1 MASAIQISREKPEL
15 LYPDTLDLDE
25 PDHCAASCRR
35 LISIFNKLT
44 KAHPKLQLKYRLEVF
59 YEKGWHLRMK
69 LDAVA
74 WFDYLMQSKID
85 GEVPIAIART
95 FITDTREY
103 LHNLPKEDPT
113 DKTLIE
119 PAVYCK
125 YLPCLNKYCK
135 YTHTDS
141 RYYPPCQQF
150 IPRADGVQRVCNYFP
165 YEEFVIAPGE
175 QLKEIMK
182 GRYWIVSRR
191 APIRDILLVP
201 RAHCT
206 NCELVKDK
214 EMWNVVK
221 TIYSIVKECV
231 KNINNIPGTD
241 GAFESI
247 AANFGK
253 WETASANDDSEYAID
268 CHAHLHINLTRA
280 AVDKLTEMRGWGAM
294 SGRVKNPDNYLEEDC
309 RDLEVHRVIGLEN
322 SLLRND
328 VAAIKDDV
336 GQIKAEMQE
345 LKAENRKFTAIK
357 DDVGQIKAEMQEL
370 KAENRKFM
378 HAILKMLGN
387 NDKM

>member
-25 PDHCAASCRR
+25 PDHCAASCTR
-35 LISIFNKLT
+35 LLSIFNKLT

-85 GEVPIAIART
+85 GIAIART

-125 YLPCLNKYCK
+125 YLPCSNRNCK
-135 YTHTDS
+135 YTHTDPKN
-141 RYYPPCQQF
+141 YPPCQKF
-150 IPRADGVQRVCNYFP
+150 IPRADGVNRVCNYFP

-206 NCELVKDK
+206 NCELVKEK

-231 KNINNIPGTD
+231 KNINTIPGTN
-241 GAFESI
+241 GAFEGI

-253 WETASANDDSEYAID
+253 WETADDSEYAID
-268 CHAHLHINLTRA
+268 CHGHLHINLTRA
-280 AVDKLTEMRGWGAM
+280 AVDKLTEMPGWGAM

-322 SLLRND
+322 SLLRSD

-336 GQIKAEMQE
+336 GQIKAEIQE
-345 LKAENRKFTAIK
+345 LK
-357 DDVGQIKAEMQEL
+357 DQIKAEMQEL
-370 KAENRKFM
+370 KAAQIKQMDENRRFM
-378 HAILKMLGN
+378 RAILKMLGN